1 MADAPTTKLVIPS
14 KLAEVPA
21 VQQAIRDEVQAQG
34 YDEDT
39 VFAVRLALEEA
50 LSNAIRHGN
59 CGDESKSVTV
69 EYAIDPK
76 QIRIS
81 VADEGCGFQ
90 PDTLPDPCA
99 EENLARPHG
108 RGVMLMQA
116 YMDEVSYN
124 DAGNCVTMVKTP

>member
-21 VQQAIRDEVQAQG
+21 VQQAIRDEVQAHG
-34 YDEDT
+34 YDEEA
-39 VFAVRLALEEA
+39 VFAVRLSLEEA

-59 CGDESKSVTV
+59 CGDETKSVTV
-69 EYAIDPK
+69 EYAIDPN

-81 VADEGCGFQ
+81 ITDEGCGFQ
-90 PDTLPDPCA
+90 PETLPDPCA

-116 YMDEVSYN
+116 YMNEVSYN
-124 DAGNCVTMVKTP
+124 DAGNRVTMVRHR